1 MKDWTFSSKYPFK
14 CVSKYIPLRYDN
26 LEHWQKAGQQT
37 VFKFSKGIISR
48 EHKERIV
55 KLIKDTIK
63 GDPNKWIVCF
73 TPAASKER
81 TYQRYEKLA
90 AYLSKELPCKVSLKT
105 IINCIDGEPTH
116 LGGKYDHYKTFVYM
130 VNDVYKKHVIL
141 IDDIICTG
149 TTFRYAGDKL
159 MTCGALSV
167 HGIIFAMT
175 IHPKNLP
182 VKTKNS
188 SSMKIP

>member
-1 MKDWTFSSKYPFK
+1 MTEKAFSSKYPFQ

-37 VFKFSKGIISR
+37 VFQFSRGQVAK

-55 KLIKDTIK
+55 QLIMNTIK
-63 GDPNKWIVCF
+63 GDPDKWIVCF

-81 TYQRYEKLA
+81 TWQRYGRLA
-90 AYLSKELPCKVSLKT
+90 EYLVKQLPCRVSLKT
-105 IINCIDGEPTH
+105 IFNCVDGEPTH

-130 VNDVYKKHVIL
+130 ANDVYKKHVIL
-141 IDDIICTG
+141 MDDIICTG
-149 TTFRYAGDKL
+149 TTFRHAGDKL
-159 MTCGALSV
+159 MACGALSV
-167 HGIIFAMT
+167 HGVIFAMT

-182 VKTKNS
+182 IKNKRKPMEKT
-188 SSMKIP
+188 